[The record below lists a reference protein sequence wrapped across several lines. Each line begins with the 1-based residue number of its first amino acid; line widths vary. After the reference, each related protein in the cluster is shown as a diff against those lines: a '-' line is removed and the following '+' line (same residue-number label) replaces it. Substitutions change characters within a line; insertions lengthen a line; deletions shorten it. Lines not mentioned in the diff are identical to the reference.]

1 MKKFKLKKAD
11 ATPAALHQK
20 AEAMYTAAD
29 AIIVEARKAAGLSS
43 EYEAENPAEFDFE
56 VPPAAEKLRAEGLS
70 LKYRAA
76 AAEKFSHFQEISEQP
91 SPAFLTMVSGMALSI
106 VCFFLAPN
114 LLAEG
119 ISLFAVNTFG
129 ALAIAVKIA
138 KL

>member
-1 MKKFKLKKAD
+1 MFTLKKS
-11 ATPAALHQK
+11 AAAPRDK
-20 AEAMYTAAD
+20 
-29 AIIVEARKAAGLSS
+29 G
-43 EYEAENPAEFDFE
+43 
-56 VPPAAEKLRAEGLS
+56 PAAEKFA
-70 LKYRAA
+70 
-76 AAEKFSHFQEISEQP
+76 HFQEISEKP
-91 SPAFLTMVSGMALSI
+91 SPAFLTMVSGMALSV